1 MAQQTARQDTA
12 PASSYPGEALGFPA
26 QGPGSVSGLG
36 RRLGALVIDWL
47 LCTVVAYGLFRAQY
61 LTIVVFA
68 VEVYLGT
75 ALGGLTIGKRL
86 LNIRVIRVLKR
97 GEPVGF
103 GWAAVRTL
111 LLLCVVPALLL
122 DRDLRGLH
130 DRASD
135 TVVVRI

>member
-1 MAQQTARQDTA
+1 MAQQIARQDTA
-12 PASSYPGEALGFPA
+12 PASNYPGEAFGFPA

-36 RRLGALVIDWL
+36 RRLGALIIDWL

-75 ALGGLTIGKRL
+75 ALGGFSVGKRL
-86 LNIRVIRVLKR
+86 LNIRVVRVLKR

-103 GWAAVRTL
+103 RWAAVRTVL
-111 LLLCVVPALLL
+111 LLLVLPAILL
-122 DRDLRGLH
+122 DSDRRGLH
-130 DRASD
+130 DRAAD
-135 TVVVRI
+135 TIVVRL

>member
-12 PASSYPGEALGFPA
+12 PASSYPGEAFGFPA

-47 LCTVVAYGLFRAQY
+47 LCTVVAYGLFRTQF

-75 ALGGLTIGKRL
+75 ALGGFSVGKRL
-86 LNIRVIRVLKR
+86 LNIRVVRVLKR
-97 GEPVGF
+97 GQPVGF
-103 GWAAVRTL
+103 RWAAVRTVL
-111 LLLCVVPALLL
+111 LLLVLPAILL
-122 DRDLRGLH
+122 DSDRRGLH

-135 TVVVRI
+135 TIVVRL